1 MSVDVV
7 DPMIL
12 VNHSHSVRSSIP
24 TPMIPTPIPVHRMTE
39 MKPEPLARRAR
50 KGRRRGV
57 AAVEFAVCLPVLVLL
72 VFGSIEASSFIFLK
86 QSLNVAA
93 YEAIREAVRLDG
105 DNAGGDSRAVQ
116 ILNSRGVND
125 FSISFLSGESA
136 NLPRGRD
143 VIIEVAAPTNTNSP
157 LAGQFIPN
165 RIVTARVVMLK
176 E

>member
-1 MSVDVV
+1 MSHAR
-7 DPMIL
+7 PRIR
-12 VNHSHSVRSSIP
+12 SHSFP
-24 TPMIPTPIPVHRMTE
+24 TSIPVHRMTE
-39 MKPEPLARRAR
+39 MKSAPRTKLACKRN
-50 KGRRRGV
+50 RRGV

-93 YEAIREAVRLDG
+93 YEGIREAVRLDG
-105 DNAGGDSRAVQ
+105 DNASGDARAIN

-125 FSISFLSGESA
+125 FSVSFPSGETST
-136 NLPRGRD
+136 LPRGRD
-143 VIIEVAAPTNTNSP
+143 VVIEVSAPTISNSP